1 MNKLGVVLLLA
12 APSCLAAS
20 FPLVDGFYRRLY
32 PPPAEVR
39 VRAVEGLSERIQDGK
54 LHLHLKDFIELV
66 LRNST
71 DIQLTR
77 LDVLTAAT
85 AVTAAKAPFDPQ
97 VNLGYVTNRMD
108 TPQYS
113 QIGGAP
119 TLNTLSDT
127 AQIGFQQLL
136 PSGQTVGASFDGNRY
151 SSNSQYN
158 YFNPGIT
165 GTLNF
170 NITQPLLQNRTNLLN
185 RAPLTIARTR
195 LLIASEQDEGHI
207 ADSIASA
214 AQQYW
219 SAIQARDS
227 IRVAE
232 RSLDLAQRSYDRDK
246 QALDL
251 GALPKL
257 DIYQSESQVAQ
268 RKIDVLQARYAY
280 RAQLDVLRRLIGADL
295 QPETRSIEMVLEDNP
310 AMLPLRSIDPLD
322 VALARALRTRPELS
336 ALRRSVSLDDLN
348 ARVARDSLRP
358 QLNLNLQGGSNG
370 LGGDQI
376 PVTGPLGGP
385 TAFIPGGLGDAL
397 SQMFRFSAPWYQ
409 VGLQFNLAFRNSA
422 AQASLAGA
430 LVNKVRD
437 RYGERQEQQQI
448 IQDVKQSLDSL
459 DLAKAAIEAASNA
472 RELSAKN
479 VDAEQQKYELGGTT
493 VFELLQAQTQL
504 ATVENS
510 LLNAYVGYQTAFI
523 SYERATWILFDE
535 LGVQCCQ

>member
-1 MNKLGVVLLLA
+1 MNKLAVVLLLA
-12 APSCLAAS
+12 ASSCIAGS
-20 FPLVDGFYRRLY
+20 FPFADGIYNRLY
-32 PPPAEVR
+32 PPPAAVR
-39 VRAVEGLSERIQDGK
+39 VHAVEGLNDRVHDGK

-66 LRNST
+66 LHNAT

-77 LDVLTAAT
+77 LDVLTAANAIT
-85 AVTAAKAPFDPQ
+85 SAKSPFDPQ
-97 VNLGYVTNRMD
+97 LALSFLVNRTES
-108 TPQYS
+108 PQYS

-119 TLNTLSDT
+119 TLNTLTDT
-127 AQIGFQQLL
+127 AEIGFQQLL
-136 PSGQTVGASFDGNRY
+136 PTGQNVAVSFDGDRY

-158 YFNPGIT
+158 YFNPSIT
-165 GTLNF
+165 GGLNF
-170 NITQPLLQNRTNLLN
+170 NITQPLLQNRTNLQY

-195 LLIASEQDEGHI
+195 LLITTEQDEGRI

-214 AQQYW
+214 ARQYW
-219 SAIQARDS
+219 TAIQARDS

-232 RSLDLAQRSYDRDK
+232 RSLDLAQKSYERDK

-257 DIYQSESQVAQ
+257 DIYQSESEVAQ
-268 RKIDVLQARYAY
+268 RKLDVLQAQYAY
-280 RAQLDVLRRLIGADL
+280 RSQIDSLRRLIGADL
-295 QPETRSIEMVLEDNP
+295 QSDTRTIDIVLEDDP
-310 AMLPLRSIDPLD
+310 SALPLRTIDTLD
-322 VALARALRTRPELS
+322 VALDRAMRTRPELS
-336 ALRRSVSLDDLN
+336 AVRRSLSVDDLN

-376 PVTGPLGGP
+376 PVSGPLGGP
-385 TAFIPGGLGDAL
+385 STFLPGGLGDAL
-397 SQMFRFSAPWYQ
+397 AQLFHFNAPWYQ
-409 VGLQFNLAFRNSA
+409 FGLQFNLPFRNSS
-422 AQASLAGA
+422 AQASLSNA

-437 RYGERQEQQQI
+437 RYSERQEQQQI
-448 IQDVKQSLDSL
+448 IQDVKQALDSL
-459 DLAKAAIEAASNA
+459 DLAKAAIDAASSA
-472 RELSAKN
+472 RDLSAKN

-493 VFELLQAQTQL
+493 VFELLQAQNQL

-523 SYERATWILFDE
+523 NYSRATWILFDE